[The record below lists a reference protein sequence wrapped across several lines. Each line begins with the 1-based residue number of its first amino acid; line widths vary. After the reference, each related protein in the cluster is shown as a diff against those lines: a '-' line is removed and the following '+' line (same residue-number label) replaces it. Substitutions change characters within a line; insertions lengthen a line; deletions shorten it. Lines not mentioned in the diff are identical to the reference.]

1 MKEISIVIPVF
12 NSKENLAELNRQIKD
27 ALHHIAYE
35 LILVNDGSVDESW
48 DVITE
53 LSRKDKNILAIN
65 LRKNFGQ
72 NNALMAGLKYA
83 SGKYVV
89 VMDDDLQHSPYDIL
103 RLYAKCGEGYD
114 ICYAKFIEKK
124 QVLWK
129 NFGSLLNGVFAR
141 ILFQKPKGVYMS
153 PFKVIKGEVAKD
165 ILQYSGPFPYVDGL
179 LLQVTRNVTSVQ
191 TDHQKRFKGRSNFTF
206 IRSCSVFLRT
216 LTGFSIIPLRLA
228 TIVGVITSLLG
239 FLSAIYYLI
248 EYFVGS
254 HRVEGWT
261 SLIISLFIIGGLLL
275 LFMGLIGEY
284 LGRMFLTLNN
294 VPQYSIREAINIEK
308 KEEGWSAKNP
318 EFR

>member
-12 NSKENLAELNRQIKD
+12 NSQENLAELNRQIIN
-27 ALHHIAYE
+27 ALQDIAYE
-35 LILVNDGSVDESW
+35 LILVNDGSVDKSW

-53 LSRKDKNILAIN
+53 LTQNDKNIIAIN

-83 SGKYVV
+83 SGNYVV
-89 VMDDDLQHSPYDIL
+89 IMDDDLQHSPYDIL
-103 RLYAKCGEGYD
+103 RLYDKCREGYD

-124 QVLWK
+124 QVFWK

-153 PFKVIKGEVAKD
+153 PFKIINGAVVKD

-179 LLQVTRNVTSVQ
+179 LLQVTGNVTSVQ
-191 TDHQKRFKGRSNFTF
+191 TDHHKRFKGRSNFTF
-206 IRSCSVFLRT
+206 IRSCCVFLRT
-216 LTGFSIIPLRLA
+216 LTSFSIIPLRLA

-239 FLSAIYYLI
+239 FLAAIYYLI
-248 EYFVGS
+248 EYFAGS

-261 SLIISLFIIGGLLL
+261 SLIISTFIIGGLMLM
-275 LFMGLIGEY
+275 FMGIIGEY
-284 LGRMFLTLNN
+284 VGRMFLTLNN
-294 VPQYSIREAINIEK
+294 TLQYSIREAINKEK
-308 KEEGWSAKNP
+308 KE
-318 EFR
+318 